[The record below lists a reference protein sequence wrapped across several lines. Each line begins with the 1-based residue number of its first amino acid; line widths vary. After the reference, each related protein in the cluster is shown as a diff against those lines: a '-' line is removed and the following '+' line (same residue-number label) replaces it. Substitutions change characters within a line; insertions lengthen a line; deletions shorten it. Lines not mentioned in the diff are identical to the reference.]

1 MTTIYKDELFD
12 RLYNYLSNYDKF
24 DPTTY
29 KGFLTLPTTR
39 IVMNHY
45 DNDPYK
51 AALGILHNT
60 GKFTKDEIFELD
72 GQIRGWWGKLTS
84 KANNFI
90 NNIINNKHNDS
101 FIEGCKEILDVA
113 TYEYYPL
120 AETPIDVPDYVT
132 NAYLE
137 NAPELFHAELNK
149 YLNSTGEHITPDNV
163 YDLLNKAIA
172 NTKNNLEAEKQ
183 RYLNLTSTEFFK
195 QCVDDP
201 DLLNRIARINDP
213 EFVQLMNA
221 KFNQGQL
228 EHLTKHSITDAS
240 KTETMD
246 DLYGVCYLQ
255 SGVDEMPLKD
265 KLPDYLK
272 PVNKPNL
279 NVEDLIYKQPEYIT
293 PTHNLKNIIV
303 ESLQNTTDINQI
315 KLESEPINIPQSN
328 SELWKI
334 LAGAGGI
341 ALLGGG
347 AYAGY
352 RWWQNR
358 KLQQELEKQREQE
371 LNELKKQ
378 VHDGINKSRQRRTV
392 INNIVHTKPFDDE
405 AFNI

>member
-24 DPTTY
+24 EPTTY
-29 KGFLTLPTTR
+29 KGFLTLPTTQ

-201 DLLNRIARINDP
+201 DLLNRIARIDDP
-213 EFVQLMNA
+213 EFVQLMNV

-272 PVNKPNL
+272 YNSRP
-279 NVEDLIYKQPEYIT
+279 DLTIEN
-293 PTHNLKNIIV
+293 PTSTKSTIL
-303 ESLQNTTDINQI
+303 ESLQHTSEINQV
-315 KLESEPINIPQSN
+315 KLRP
-328 SELWKI
+328 
-334 LAGAGGI
+334 
-341 ALLGGG
+341 
-347 AYAGY
+347 
-352 RWWQNR
+352 
-358 KLQQELEKQREQE
+358 
-371 LNELKKQ
+371 
-378 VHDGINKSRQRRTV
+378 T
-392 INNIVHTKPFDDE
+392 
-405 AFNI
+405 

>member
-228 EHLTKHSITDAS
+228 EHLTKHSIDGTC
-240 KTETMD
+240 KTETID

-255 SGVDEMPLKD
+255 SGVDEMPLED

-279 NVEDLIYKQPEYIT
+279 NVEDLTYKQPEYIT

-371 LNELKKQ
+371 LNKLKKQ

>member
-24 DPTTY
+24 EPTTY
-29 KGFLTLPTTR
+29 KGFLTLPTTQ

-72 GQIRGWWGKLTS
+72 GQIRGWLGKLTS
-84 KANNFI
+84 KATNFI

-201 DLLNRIARINDP
+201 DLLNRIASLKDT
-213 EFVQLMNA
+213 EFIQLMNA

-272 PVNKPNL
+272 YNSRP
-279 NVEDLIYKQPEYIT
+279 DLTIEN
-293 PTHNLKNIIV
+293 PTSTKSTIL
-303 ESLQNTTDINQI
+303 ESLQHTSEINQV
-315 KLESEPINIPQSN
+315 KLETESN
-328 SELWKI
+328 DQLWKI

>member
-24 DPTTY
+24 EPTTY
-29 KGFLTLPTTR
+29 KGFLTLPTTQ

-72 GQIRGWWGKLTS
+72 GQIRGWLGKLTS
-84 KANNFI
+84 KATNFI

-201 DLLNRIARINDP
+201 DLLNRIARIDDP
-213 EFVQLMNA
+213 EFVQLMNV

-272 PVNKPNL
+272 YNSRPDL
-279 NVEDLIYKQPEYIT
+279 TIEDPIIEN
-293 PTHNLKNIIV
+293 PTSTKSTIL
-303 ESLQNTTDINQI
+303 ESLQHTSDINQV
-315 KLESEPINIPQSN
+315 KLETDSN
-328 SELWKI
+328 DQLWKI